1 MRSRRKP
8 SADGKNRD
16 VDRQHGKSDTG
27 QDGDDQK
34 GVVIGQDIGLSRRL
48 LAEQCQ
54 ALRVQQRLVRQ
65 DSAIGSRHLADA
77 LGDDGIRKRDV
88 LDQGSGVKLL
98 PPRDEGAEHRRSERP
113 AKALGGLNLIGCN
126 AGLARGLD
134 KIESIPEV
142 DLDQMMDTNVKGLV
156 FTIQAGLPHVRT
168 SGGGHVI
175 LIGSTAGHATYEG
188 GGVYCASKHGV
199 KALAQTLRL
208 ELCGEPIRVTSIDP
222 GMAETEF
229 SVVRFKDEAKAEGVY
244 KGMHP
249 LQASDIAECVRWV
262 AALPAH
268 VNIDEIIVKPTDQG
282 SHTGAKVHRRA

>member
-1 MRSRRKP
+1 MRPIALITGASSGFGEAIARTLAKEGFDLALCARRGERLETLAAQLRASGTQVHTGTCDVRERSQIVGFAE
-8 SADGKNRD
+8 SA
-16 VDRQHGKSDTG
+16 
-27 QDGDDQK
+27 
-34 GVVIGQDIGLSRRL
+34 
-48 LAEQCQ
+48 
-54 ALRVQQRLVRQ
+54 
-65 DSAIGSRHLADA
+65 
-77 LGDDGIRKRDV
+77 
-88 LDQGSGVKLL
+88 
-98 PPRDEGAEHRRSERP
+98 
-113 AKALGGLNLIGCN
+113 AKALGGLNLIVCN

-134 KIESIPEV
+134 KVESIPEV

-244 KGMHP
+244 KGMNP
-249 LQASDIAECVRWV
+249 LQAEDIAECVRWV

>member
-1 MRSRRKP
+1 MRPIALITGASSGFGEAIARTLAKEGFDLALCARRGERLETLAAQLRATGTQVHTGTCDVREREQIVGFAE
-8 SADGKNRD
+8 SA
-16 VDRQHGKSDTG
+16 
-27 QDGDDQK
+27 
-34 GVVIGQDIGLSRRL
+34 
-48 LAEQCQ
+48 
-54 ALRVQQRLVRQ
+54 
-65 DSAIGSRHLADA
+65 
-77 LGDDGIRKRDV
+77 
-88 LDQGSGVKLL
+88 
-98 PPRDEGAEHRRSERP
+98 
-113 AKALGGLNLIGCN
+113 AKALGGLNLIVCN

-142 DLDQMMDTNVKGLV
+142 DLDQMIDTNVKGLV
-156 FTIQAGLPHVRT
+156 FTIQAGLPHVRN

-175 LIGSTAGHATYEG
+175 LVGSTAGHATYEG

-249 LQASDIAECVRWV
+249 LQAADIAECVRWV
-262 AALPAH
+262 ATLPAH

-282 SHTGAKVHRRA
+282 SHTGAKVHRRS